1 MVEFPLGSSLDT
13 SPGIL
18 LGHLILFITGIS
30 DQSDRR
36 MRGEQENVKG
46 FPPSELTEGMKLV
59 HLAGGRQEDSSWEDQ
74 QRRFFAFLKLRE
86 HSV

>member
-1 MVEFPLGSSLDT
+1 MVAFPLGSSLDT
-13 SPGIL
+13 SPGLL
-18 LGHLILFITGIS
+18 LGHLILFTIGFS

-46 FPPSELTEGMKLV
+46 FPLSELTEGMKLV

-74 QRRFFAFLKLRE
+74 WRHFFTFLKLRE